1 MAFSA
6 STSADGIPEPP
17 RAGPPPAGPDLLT
30 EPAIATRGLTRRFG
44 EVLAVDAVD
53 LTVASGAVSMPAG
66 SPPSQLTR
74 VLISAF
80 SRGES

>member
-17 RAGPPPAGPDLLT
+17 RADPPPAGPDLLT

-44 EVLAVDAVD
+44 EVLAVDAVA
-53 LTVASGAVSMPAG
+53 LTVASGAVRSSMAW
-66 SPPSQLTR
+66 SR
-74 VLISAF
+74 CAFVKISDT
-80 SRGES
+80 STSEMTS